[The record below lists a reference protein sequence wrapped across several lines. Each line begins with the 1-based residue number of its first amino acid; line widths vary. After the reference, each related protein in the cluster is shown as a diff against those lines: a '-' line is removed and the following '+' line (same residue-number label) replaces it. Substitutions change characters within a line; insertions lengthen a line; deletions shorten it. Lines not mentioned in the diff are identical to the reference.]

1 MFLSETTRAMVR
13 LPDIKSV
20 KEFVELTNRSSVP
33 ADLISDRYVVD
44 ARSIMGIFSL
54 DLSKSIE
61 LRIRAKGKEADEMLE
76 SVKKFVTDEKVP
88 EPKDPYEKA

>member
-13 LPDIKSV
+13 MPDIKSV
-20 KEFVELTNRSSVP
+20 KEFVEIANKSLVP
-33 ADLISDRYVVD
+33 ADLVSDRYVVD

-88 EPKDPYEKA
+88 EIKGSYEET